1 MVDFADRIRELA
13 GRIPAQI
20 EHIAS
25 EEATKNALV
34 LPFISALGYN
44 VFDSREVTPELTA
57 DVGTKKGEK
66 VDYAILQ
73 DGQPILL
80 FECKP
85 AGTNLDHAHTSQL
98 YRYFSVVPARFGVLT
113 NGTTYRFFSDLD
125 SPNKMDTRPFF
136 EVDLLRLEEP
146 QIAQLAKFAKSRFDL
161 EGILETASDLKYT
174 GEIKK
179 VLGSEMAEP
188 SDELVRFFASRVY
201 SGRLTQA
208 VRDQFQ
214 EITRRA
220 LQEFVSDRVR
230 ERLTSAL
237 KEEVRSGDERARDSA
252 TTPREGGSHH
262 GGVVT
267 TVEEREGFYVV
278 RAILAEIIDP
288 ERVAM
293 RDVLSYC
300 GVLLDD
306 NNRKPICRL
315 HFNSAQKYVGL
326 FDEEKNE
333 RREPIDSVSGLY
345 RFAKELR
352 EAVRRY
358 DEEA

>member
-1 MVDFADRIRELA
+1 MVEFADRIRELA

-73 DGQPILL
+73 DGEPILL

-85 AGTNLDHAHTSQL
+85 AGTDLDHTHTSQL

-179 VLGSEMAEP
+179 VLGAEMAEP
-188 SDELVRFFASRVY
+188 SDEIVRFFASRVY
-201 SGRLTQA
+201 AGRLTQT
-208 VRDQFQ
+208 VREQFQ

-237 KEEVRSGDERARDSA
+237 KEEVRSGDD
-252 TTPREGGSHH
+252 REAKPAKAAEGAAPLEP
-262 GGVVT
+262 GVVT
-267 TVEEREGFYVV
+267 TEEEREGLYVV
-278 RAILAEIIDP
+278 RAILAEVIDP
-288 ERVAM
+288 DRVVM

-300 GVLLDD
+300 GILLDD

-315 HFNSAQKYVGL
+315 HFNTAQKYVGL
-326 FDEEKNE
+326 FDEEKTE
-333 RREPIDSVSGLY
+333 RREPIDSVSALY
-345 RFAKELR
+345 RFSAELR
-352 EAVRRY
+352 ETVGRY
-358 DEEA
+358 DGGT